1 MEYYIYEKSNLLEDL
16 FIEREQ
22 VNIKNAQR
30 EDLFV
35 EREQV
40 NIKNAQLEEK

>member
-1 MEYYIYEKSNLLEDL
+1 MEYYIYKKSSLLEDL

-22 VNIKNAQR
+22 VNIKNAQK

-35 EREQV
+35 EYEQA